1 MVPQFN
7 NIEQISITGA
17 YEYNAPAKMY
27 IITDDSYL
35 CERVRLHIIGDF
47 IPARYTAPFSFELIE
62 RADSIPDRAVADAVQ
77 NEGYLAIIQVIDS
90 DTPSFLVC
98 RKTGNPQMDFM
109 SIINL
114 ITASNKSFTD
124 SFPDVVLNYSK
135 DFPSR
140 VKGILLKGISN
151 FAAGV
156 VSAIGAMATPSFAQP
171 TISFGGRKRSG
182 NQKIKVDKEVIE
194 AARKNF
200 ADNVLRYQEGDMN
213 ALADI
218 EIVLNSLSDQEKNKF
233 LSDYFR
239 NMAAEG
245 VVSFHKRYIDSNN
258 ILESSN
264 VSIYV
269 KRFSSCNDNNG
280 FFRVLYKYKDNDL
293 QQFVFNHKESCV
305 LFIMH
310 LLYNKQNGDIRKN
323 LILDNKNQKPF
334 IHIFMKVYD
343 ITEAEALGRYAVL
356 QNAYDAE
363 SNKLTSQGRLKD
375 YISDCNNAVDKCL
388 LPLDESPFPLTIK
401 RNGFMPILNSKVF
414 FDEDVL
420 KELQTTIV

>member
-1 MVPQFN
+1 MITQFN
-7 NIEQISITGA
+7 NIEHISIIGA
-17 YEYNAPAKMY
+17 YNCNAPAKMY
-27 IITDDSYL
+27 IIADDSSLY
-35 CERVRLHIIGDF
+35 ERVRLQIIEDF
-47 IPARYTAPFSFELIE
+47 VPDRYTAPFSFELI
-62 RADSIPDRAVADAVQ
+62 DSPTLIPDKAVSDAVRKR
-77 NEGYLAIIQVIDS
+77 GYLAIVQVLDADI
-90 DTPSFLVC
+90 PSFFAC
-98 RKTGNPQMDFM
+98 RKTEDLQADFM

-156 VSAIGAMATPSFAQP
+156 VSVIGAMATPSLAQP

-182 NQKIKVDKEVIE
+182 NQKIKVTKEVIE

-280 FFRVLYKYKDNDL
+280 FFRVLYKYKDSDL